1 MLAAFG
7 ECPWDRSA
15 PMKRTPLLV
24 AMLLIAPFAAAETWL
39 RVDAPSPALRANLPV
54 RAIDYVTFVWM
65 PEDGAPTGLLGAQVQ
80 RSARPFDLVIDGQRF
95 DPTAAP
101 VSSDPWRQSATFAGP
116 DFRLVQLY
124 GPPRATDLDALR
136 AANVRPV
143 RYLAPFSYIVWA
155 SAEDLQTL
163 ASRSTAIRWSGAF
176 LPAQRV
182 PPQSRDLD
190 AGPTRAMALLDATSA
205 DAVIAALPSAR
216 LVERTSMTPD
226 LTLVELELPGSAF
239 LAAARTPGVYTL
251 QRIDGGAG
259 PRGEMSNQS
268 VVGGYDAGNVVFP
281 GYTDWLSQ
289 AGVNGAGIK
298 VSIVDG
304 GMRTTHA
311 DLAANMVP
319 CTGIEGSCAVAIDN
333 HGTHV
338 AGAVAGSGAS
348 GVRDSA
354 QFLRGQ
360 GIAPGASLIQQR
372 YGPFLG
378 AGPGSM
384 VANGML
390 RIYKDAAVS
399 GAQLANNSWGPTS
412 TPQGYDIPTL
422 QVDMIARDADPTVA
436 GSQPVLPVWSIMNGN
451 GDRNSGICA
460 PSSLGSPDE
469 AKNLFAIG
477 STKMQVGGGTQL
489 PGIFDVSANSAHGPA
504 CDGRLVPHV
513 VAPGCSTD
521 SASSAGDN
529 SFTFMCG
536 TSMASPVVS
545 GAAALYWQRHRATFG
560 RDPSPALVKAM
571 FTAVAK
577 NLTGFLDA
585 DGGVM
590 PQRPNRFSGWGRLDL
605 DAVINPG
612 VEVWLHDQELVLAN
626 TGATFAV
633 DQQADDPARPVRIML
648 AWTDA
653 PGPGTGG
660 TTPSWTNDLDLGVTL
675 GAQSW
680 RGNVFDA
687 ATGWSATGGSA
698 DGKNNLE
705 GVFLSPAQ
713 HAGGSFRVNVLAATV
728 AADALDPWLPVSP
741 RQDFAIVCYNCKP
754 STVVVDDVF
763 ADGFDGETPVDDL
776 FADGFED

>member
-1 MLAAFG
+1 M
-7 ECPWDRSA
+7 
-15 PMKRTPLLV
+15 MRTPLLL
-24 AMLLIAPFAAAETWL
+24 AMLLTTPSALAETWL
-39 RVDAPSPALRANLPV
+39 RVEAPSAALRANLPA
-54 RAIDYVTFVWM
+54 RAIDYGAFVWM
-65 PEDGAPTGLLGAQVQ
+65 PEDSAPAGVLGAQVQ
-80 RSARPFDLVIDGQRF
+80 RSQRPFDISIDGERF
-95 DPTAAP
+95 DPTTAP
-101 VSSDPWRQSATFAGP
+101 ASSDPWRQATLHTGP
-116 DFRLVQLY
+116 DFRLVQLF
-124 GPPRATDLDALR
+124 GPPRAADLHAMR

-143 RYLAPFSYIVWA
+143 RYLAPFGYIVWA
-155 SAEDLQTL
+155 SAEDLQSL
-163 ASRSTAIRWSGAF
+163 VSRSSAIRWSGAF

-190 AGPTRAMALLDATSA
+190 AGPTRAMALIDAASA
-205 DAVIAALPSAR
+205 DAVLAALPSTQ
-216 LVERTSMTPD
+216 LVERTPMTPD

-239 LAAARTPGVYTL
+239 LAAANTPGLYTL

-268 VVGGYDAGNVVFP
+268 VVGGYDAGNVVVP
-281 GYTDWLSQ
+281 GYTNWLDQ
-289 AGVNGAGIK
+289 AGVDGAGVK

-304 GMRTTHA
+304 GIRTTHN
-311 DLAANMVP
+311 DLLANMVP
-319 CTGIEGSCAVAIDN
+319 CSGSEGSCTLANDN

-348 GVRDSA
+348 GVRDAA

-360 GIAPGASLIQQR
+360 GVAPGASLIQQR
-372 YGPFLG
+372 YGAFLG

-412 TPQGYDIPTL
+412 TPQGYDIPTM
-422 QVDMIARDADPTVA
+422 QVDMIARDADPTAA

-451 GDRNSGICA
+451 GDRTSGICA

-477 STKMQVGGGTQL
+477 STKMQGGGGAQL
-489 PGIFDVSANSAHGPA
+489 TSIFDVSANSAHGPA
-504 CDGRLVPHV
+504 CDGRQVPHI

-521 SASSAGDN
+521 STSSAGN
-529 SFTFMCG
+529 SSFTFLCG

-545 GAAALYWQRHRATFG
+545 GAAALYWQRHRTEQG

-571 FTAVAK
+571 FTAAAK

-585 DGGVM
+585 DGRAM
-590 PQRPNRFSGWGRLDL
+590 PQRPNRFAGWGRLDL

-612 VEVWLHDQELVLAN
+612 VDVWLLDQEVLLADSGSN
-626 TGATFAV
+626 WEV
-633 DQQADDPARPVRIML
+633 ELQADDPAQPIRIML

-660 TTPSWTNDLDLGVTL
+660 TTASWTNDLDLRVDL

-687 ATGWSATGGSA
+687 ASGWSATGGSA
-698 DGKNNLE
+698 DDKNNLE

-713 HAGGSFRVNVLAATV
+713 HGGGAFSINVLAASI
-728 AADALDPWLPVSP
+728 AADALDPWVPVSP

-754 STVVVDDVF
+754 STALPEALF
-763 ADGFDGETPVDDL
+763 ADGFDGATPIDDL